1 MKPSTE
7 WWRYLAPLAVIAI
20 IALLPVPA
28 GLENHTW
35 LYFAVFTGVI
45 VGLILKPVPGAV
57 VAMVGISIIA
67 ILSPWLLF
75 SPEQLAQP
83 GFKFTAKSLS
93 WAVSGFSNSV
103 IWLIFAAFMFGTG
116 YEKTG
121 LGRRIA
127 LILVKKMGH
136 RTLFLGYAVMFSE
149 LIFAPVTPSN
159 SARGAGIIYPIIR
172 NLPPLYQSQPNDSS
186 SRSIGSY
193 IMWMGIVADC
203 VTSAIFLTAMAPNL
217 LLIGLMKSASH
228 ATLSWGDWFLGMLP
242 LSILLVLLV
251 PWLAYVLYPPVLKSG
266 DQVPRWAETELQAM
280 GPLCSREKRMLGL
293 MVGALVLWIFGGD
306 YIDAAMVGYSVVA
319 LMLLLRI
326 ISWDDIVSNK
336 AAWNVFFWL
345 ASLITLATGLNNTG
359 FISWWQTVSRQ
370 LKRLFANDG
379 DGGVDCGVLSTAL
392 LFRQRHGVYLRS
404 RTDDDCRCAGDAGN
418 PAAGVLP
425 DGWCGNWSGE
435 HSYTIRHRPQSD
447 LLRQWLSA
455 NGGLLATGGDFWADI
470 PRIAGDYRLTVDA
483 RGVALSE
490 DGAGNCSPAPNSF
503 TQPVTPPA
511 ASADAR

>member
-45 VGLILKPVPGAV
+45 VGLILEPVPGAV

-149 LIFAPVTPSN
+149 LILAPVTPSN

-186 SRSIGSY
+186 FAQHWLVHHVDG
-193 IMWMGIVADC
+193 DC
-203 VTSAIFLTAMAPNL
+203 YRLRDQRHFL
-217 LLIGLMKSASH
+217 
-228 ATLSWGDWFLGMLP
+228 
-242 LSILLVLLV
+242 
-251 PWLAYVLYPPVLKSG
+251 
-266 DQVPRWAETELQAM
+266 
-280 GPLCSREKRMLGL
+280 
-293 MVGALVLWIFGGD
+293 
-306 YIDAAMVGYSVVA
+306 
-319 LMLLLRI
+319 
-326 ISWDDIVSNK
+326 
-336 AAWNVFFWL
+336 
-345 ASLITLATGLNNTG
+345 
-359 FISWWQTVSRQ
+359 
-370 LKRLFANDG
+370 DG
-379 DGGVDCGVLSTAL
+379 DGTKLAVNWTDEKRISRHAELGRLVPRDVAAQHFTGSAGSLAGLRAVPAGTEVWRSGAAL
-392 LFRQRHGVYLRS
+392 GRDG
-404 RTDDDCRCAGDAGN
+404 TAGN
-418 PAAGVLP
+418 GPALFA
-425 DGWCGNWSGE
+425 
-435 HSYTIRHRPQSD
+435 
-447 LLRQWLSA
+447 
-455 NGGLLATGGDFWADI
+455 
-470 PRIAGDYRLTVDA
+470 
-483 RGVALSE
+483 
-490 DGAGNCSPAPNSF
+490 
-503 TQPVTPPA
+503 
-511 ASADAR
+511 

>member
-45 VGLILKPVPGAV
+45 VGLILEPVPGAV

-75 SPEQLAQP
+75 SLEQLAQP

-103 IWLIFAAFMFGTG
+103 IWLIFAAFMFSTG

-149 LIFAPVTPSN
+149 LILAPVTPSN

-251 PWLAYVLYPPVLKSG
+251 PWMAYVLYPPVLKSG

-326 ISWDDIVSNK
+326 ICWDDIVSNK

-359 FISWWQTVSRQ
+359 FISWFGKLLAGS
-370 LKRLFANDG
+370 
-379 DGGVDCGVLSTAL
+379 LSGYSPTMVMVAL
-392 LFRQRHGVYLRS
+392 IVVFY
-404 RTDDDCRCAGDAGN
+404 
-418 PAAGVLP
+418 
-425 DGWCGNWSGE
+425 
-435 HSYTIRHRPQSD
+435 
-447 LLRQWLSA
+447 LLRYFFASA
-455 NGGLLATGGDFWADI
+455 TAYTSALAPMMIAAALAMPEIPLPVFCLMVGAAIGLGSILTPYATGPSPIYYGSGYLPTADYWRLGAIFGLIFLVLLVITGLLWM
-470 PRIAGDYRLTVDA
+470 
-483 RGVALSE
+483 
-490 DGAGNCSPAPNSF
+490 
-503 TQPVTPPA
+503 PVVLL
-511 ASADAR
+511 

>member
-20 IALLPVPA
+20 IALIPVPA
-28 GLENHTW
+28 GLESHTW

-45 VGLILKPVPGAV
+45 VGLILEPVPGAV

-127 LILVKKMGH
+127 LFLVKKMGH

-149 LIFAPVTPSN
+149 LILAPVTPSN

-193 IMWMGIVADC
+193 GMGMGSVAGC
-203 VTSAIFLTAMAPNL
+203 VSSAVFVAAVAP
-217 LLIGLMKSASH
+217 S
-228 ATLSWGDWFLGMLP
+228 
-242 LSILLVLLV
+242 LV
-251 PWLAYVLYPPVLKSG
+251 
-266 DQVPRWAETELQAM
+266 
-280 GPLCSREKRMLGL
+280 
-293 MVGALVLWIFGGD
+293 
-306 YIDAAMVGYSVVA
+306 
-319 LMLLLRI
+319 
-326 ISWDDIVSNK
+326 
-336 AAWNVFFWL
+336 
-345 ASLITLATGLNNTG
+345 
-359 FISWWQTVSRQ
+359 
-370 LKRLFANDG
+370 
-379 DGGVDCGVLSTAL
+379 
-392 LFRQRHGVYLRS
+392 
-404 RTDDDCRCAGDAGN
+404 
-418 PAAGVLP
+418 
-425 DGWCGNWSGE
+425 
-435 HSYTIRHRPQSD
+435 
-447 LLRQWLSA
+447 
-455 NGGLLATGGDFWADI
+455 
-470 PRIAGDYRLTVDA
+470 
-483 RGVALSE
+483 
-490 DGAGNCSPAPNSF
+490 
-503 TQPVTPPA
+503 
-511 ASADAR
+511 

>member
-20 IALLPVPA
+20 IALLPLPGA
-28 GLENHTW
+28 GESYW

-45 VGLILKPVPGAV
+45 VGLILEPVPGAV

-75 SPEQLAQP
+75 SPSSSPSQVLSSP
-83 GFKFTAKSLS
+83 PNPSLGGF
-93 WAVSGFSNSV
+93 WFSNSV

-149 LIFAPVTPSN
+149 LILAPVTPSN

-228 ATLSWGDWFLGMLP
+228 AMLSWGDWFLGMLP

-251 PWLAYVLYPPVLKSG
+251 PGWLTCCTRRY
-266 DQVPRWAETELQAM
+266 
-280 GPLCSREKRMLGL
+280 
-293 MVGALVLWIFGGD
+293 
-306 YIDAAMVGYSVVA
+306 
-319 LMLLLRI
+319 
-326 ISWDDIVSNK
+326 
-336 AAWNVFFWL
+336 
-345 ASLITLATGLNNTG
+345 
-359 FISWWQTVSRQ
+359 
-370 LKRLFANDG
+370 
-379 DGGVDCGVLSTAL
+379 
-392 LFRQRHGVYLRS
+392 
-404 RTDDDCRCAGDAGN
+404 
-418 PAAGVLP
+418 
-425 DGWCGNWSGE
+425 
-435 HSYTIRHRPQSD
+435 
-447 LLRQWLSA
+447 
-455 NGGLLATGGDFWADI
+455 
-470 PRIAGDYRLTVDA
+470 
-483 RGVALSE
+483 
-490 DGAGNCSPAPNSF
+490 
-503 TQPVTPPA
+503 
-511 ASADAR
+511 

>member
-45 VGLILKPVPGAV
+45 VGLILEPVPGAV

-149 LIFAPVTPSN
+149 LILAPVTPSN

-193 IMWMGIVADC
+193 IMWMGDC
-203 VTSAIFLTAMAPNL
+203 CRLRDQRHFL
-217 LLIGLMKSASH
+217 
-228 ATLSWGDWFLGMLP
+228 
-242 LSILLVLLV
+242 
-251 PWLAYVLYPPVLKSG
+251 
-266 DQVPRWAETELQAM
+266 
-280 GPLCSREKRMLGL
+280 
-293 MVGALVLWIFGGD
+293 
-306 YIDAAMVGYSVVA
+306 
-319 LMLLLRI
+319 
-326 ISWDDIVSNK
+326 
-336 AAWNVFFWL
+336 
-345 ASLITLATGLNNTG
+345 
-359 FISWWQTVSRQ
+359 
-370 LKRLFANDG
+370 DG
-379 DGGVDCGVLSTAL
+379 DGTKLAVNWTDEKRISRHAELGRLVPRDVAAQHFTGSAGSLAGLRAVPAGTEVWRSGAAL
-392 LFRQRHGVYLRS
+392 GRDG
-404 RTDDDCRCAGDAGN
+404 TAGN
-418 PAAGVLP
+418 GPALFA
-425 DGWCGNWSGE
+425 
-435 HSYTIRHRPQSD
+435 
-447 LLRQWLSA
+447 
-455 NGGLLATGGDFWADI
+455 
-470 PRIAGDYRLTVDA
+470 
-483 RGVALSE
+483 
-490 DGAGNCSPAPNSF
+490 
-503 TQPVTPPA
+503 
-511 ASADAR
+511 